1 MTQATVLK
9 ATHYNLGTLWAMK
22 GPESKNNPKVSSLS
36 DRVND
41 GNIDS
46 KIRSIIFLRDGKIAF
61 FQFAV

>member
-1 MTQATVLK
+1 MVAEEIDAGDSIKGSSLQLGDSVGDEN
-9 ATHYNLGTLWAMK
+9 NL
-22 GPESKNNPKVSSLS
+22 KVSCLS